1 MRLKKWNYKMPLAYN
16 LTRREMHYRHEVFSA
31 GLKTAGYKVES
42 LPPAKGKPGDVLLI
56 WNRYGQY
63 HDIAKN
69 FERGG
74 GTVIVAENGYLGAD
88 ETGNQLYAL
97 AIGGHNGSGQLAV
110 GGTERFAAL
119 NIELKPWR
127 EDGGHILVC
136 PNRSFGRPDMI
147 MPATWAAD
155 VRKRLAKFTHREI
168 RVRPHPGNEK
178 PKKPLADDLANAWA
192 VVVWASSAGVQALV
206 AGIPVVCESP
216 YWICKHAAIP
226 MDEIEAPGAKP
237 DRMSAL
243 NRLAW
248 AQFSLAE
255 IKSGEAFGH
264 LLRTTRQ
271 TQILA
276 CA

>member
-1 MRLKKWNYKMPLAYN
+1 
-16 LTRREMHYRHEVFSA
+16 
-31 GLKTAGYKVES
+31 
-42 LPPAKGKPGDVLLI
+42 VLLI

-74 GTVIVAENGYLGAD
+74 GTVIVAENGYLGTD

-97 AIGGHNGSGQLAV
+97 AIGGHNGSGQWAH
-110 GGTERFAAL
+110 GGAERFAAL

-127 EDGGHILVC
+127 AEGGHILVC